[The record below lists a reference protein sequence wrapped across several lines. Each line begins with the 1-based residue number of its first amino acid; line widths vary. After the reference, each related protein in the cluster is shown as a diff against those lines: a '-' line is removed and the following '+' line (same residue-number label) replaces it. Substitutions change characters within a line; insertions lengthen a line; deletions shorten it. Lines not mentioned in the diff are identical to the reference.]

1 MKSPDAEREVQ
12 IRETYGGKPWSD
24 PMFLLRLLDEARAEI
39 ARLRT
44 PPEADVMVRAHRAIA
59 EHVAGNPDGTM
70 WWVTGTFVETVAG
83 LRSSFIR
90 ELTEYGD
97 QRAREADMKRFWAEF
112 PESVKELQREARA
125 VAIEDAAQRLDAA
138 YRACIERASEI
149 PLLDAAESWKRAADT
164 YAQAA
169 QYVRALD
176 DKI

>member
-112 PESVKELQREARA
+112 PGVCEGTTARSPRRGDRGRRAEARC
-125 VAIEDAAQRLDAA
+125 RLSSLH
-138 YRACIERASEI
+138 RAG
-149 PLLDAAESWKRAADT
+149 
-164 YAQAA
+164 
-169 QYVRALD
+169 
-176 DKI
+176 